1 MSRILEFR
9 LAKGITT
16 ASTKNDE
23 WLKKSLELTIQLP
36 EQTTEQGF
44 QDALIHAEYLID
56 NYLGQPETPQIPN
69 INTEEL
75 MKHKWEGRKIG
86 EGQYSEGSLSW
97 GWDFTDKFSPEIIA
111 VLKKG
116 PLHVGEYEFSLAGG
130 GGIVSTKKTKEK

>member
-116 PLHVGEYEFSLAGG
+116 PLHVGEYEFSLVGG
-130 GGIVSTKKTKEK
+130 GGIVSTKKTNEK

>member
-86 EGQYSEGSLSW
+86 EGQYSEGSLIW

-116 PLHVGEYEFSLAGG
+116 PLHVGEYEFSLVGG
-130 GGIVSTKKTKEK
+130 GGIVSTKKTNEK

>member
-56 NYLGQPETPQIPN
+56 NYLGQPETPQTPN

-75 MKHKWEGRKIG
+75 MKHEWEGKKTG
-86 EGQYSEGSLSW
+86 EGQYSKGSLSW

-116 PLHVGEYEFSLAGG
+116 PLHVGEYEFSLVGG